1 MKTKMKGIISVVE
14 LVIVALVLFTAFGI
28 LFPGTSYTNRWQEAE
43 MVLKSRDLLIALD
56 KTGDMYKKSFSS
68 EEVSEFIAS
77 VFPERSLFSWIEAD
91 GAVKGRIVV
100 ACDCT
105 DAQINDLVK
114 WVGNT
119 KINGRTIALDFVPL
133 KDFNSIPNSDVMLVF
148 GYRDLSAYKQNLKDY
163 LGKGNGIVEIAD
175 LDLPTKIDSVQS
187 EIFGL
192 KWVETAPDTFDTAK
206 FSRKPTDS
214 KDVIY
219 FPYKHFYHAPLRLIG
234 DFSNEQIPGCTAD
247 PIFKGKLTVK
257 QASYAFWICSQST
270 VWFDND
276 ADGDRD
282 VLVAIGNEVTL
293 GGSKFFLSYIDYNTI
308 GLSFRP
314 DYTFQ
319 DFLGPGIV
327 FHIEPTDT
335 PDRTVINSE
344 SGTTKFPAVIVNTA
358 TGRTAWIADFTDST
372 VGDDER
378 LLLASL
384 LHWSSNKKTQAIT
397 GNIKFGY
404 STSYLNVNNTDVF
417 EVYRLDLGLGFPF

>member
-1 MKTKMKGIISVVE
+1 MKGIISIVE

-28 LFPGTSYTNRWQEAE
+28 LFPGTNYTNRWQEVE
-43 MVLKSRDLLIALD
+43 IVLKSRDLLIALD

-68 EEVSEFIAS
+68 EEISEFIAS
-77 VFPERSLFSWIEAD
+77 VFPERDLFSWIEAD
-91 GAVKGRIVV
+91 GALKSRIVV

-105 DAQINDLVK
+105 EAQTNDLIK

-133 KDFNSIPNSDVMLVF
+133 ANFNNIPNSDVMLIF
-148 GYRDLSAYKQNLKDY
+148 GYRDLTAYKQNLKDY
-163 LGKGNGIVEIAD
+163 LNKGSGIVEIVD
-175 LDLPTKIDSVQS
+175 LDSSAKIDSVQS

-192 KWVETAPDTFDTAK
+192 KWVETASDTFDTAK

-234 DFSNEQIPGCTAD
+234 DFSNEEISGCTAD

-257 QASYAFWICSQST
+257 QTNYAFWICSTTT

-282 VLVAIGNEVTL
+282 VLIDIGNEVIL
-293 GGSKFFLSYIDYNTI
+293 GDSKFFLNYIDFNTI
-308 GLSFRP
+308 GLSFRT

-319 DFLGPGIV
+319 DFLGPGTI
-327 FHIEPTDT
+327 FHIEPTDST
-335 PDRTVINSE
+335 DRVVIYSE
-344 SGTTKFPAVIVNTA
+344 STSPAKKFPAVIVNPA
-358 TGRTAWIADFTDST
+358 GRVAWIADFTDST

-384 LHWSSNKKTQAIT
+384 LHWSSSKKTQGIT

-404 STSYLNVNNTDVF
+404 STSYLNADNTDMF
-417 EVYRLDLGLGFPF
+417 EVYRFDLGLGFPF